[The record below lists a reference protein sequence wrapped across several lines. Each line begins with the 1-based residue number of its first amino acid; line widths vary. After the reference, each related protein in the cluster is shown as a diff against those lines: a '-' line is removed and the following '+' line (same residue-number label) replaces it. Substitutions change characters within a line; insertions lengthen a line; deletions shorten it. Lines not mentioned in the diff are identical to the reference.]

1 MDRNCKVTDCNGD
14 PYFGGFG
21 YCSKHYYRLRRHGDP
36 NYLRK
41 VSPHMSDDERF
52 SFIGYDIVDDCWKW
66 RGTVGAGGYGVIKTS
81 LGVEKAHRLSYRIH
95 FGEIPKGEH
104 VLHSCDNPICVNP
117 SHLRVGSRS
126 DNMQEMWDKKRHP
139 KTARKLDSETEK
151 RVAQR
156 YWETRKPML
165 VAEEFGISRSL
176 VYSCV
181 YRVGRSEFDSDS
193 ESNYNRSSSREEFGL

>member
-1 MDRNCKVTDCNGD
+1 MAECNGD

-36 NYLRK
+36 NHLK
-41 VSPHMSDDERF
+41 KASPHMSDAERF
-52 SFIGYDIVDDCWKW
+52 SFIGYDIVDDCWAW
-66 RGTVGAGGYGVIKTS
+66 RGTIGAGGYGVVKTS
-81 LGVEKAHRLSYRIH
+81 LGTEKAHRLSYRIH
-95 FGEIPKGEH
+95 FGEIPKGEY

-117 SHLRVGSRS
+117 NHLRAGSRS
-126 DNMQEMWDKKRHP
+126 DNMQEMWDKGRHP
-139 KTARKLDSETEK
+139 KVPRKLDSETER

-181 YRVGRSEFDSDS
+181 HRVGISEFDSDD
-193 ESNYNRSSSREEFGL
+193 ESN